1 MKSLTKRKLKN
12 FIALGAA
19 AFTAYALIAR
29 GPLHA
34 DNSSASAP
42 QSSPSPAEKAST
54 ENAISNW
61 CRDVQNS
68 IRGFKWKIDACKG
81 LDWKVG
87 GSSVEGR
94 PLVYAEFGKQ
104 DATNVTL
111 IFTAVHGDEITPVY
125 LGIQVAHWVKDHER
139 ELGDTK
145 VVIAPL
151 VNPDGFFHKPRRRT
165 NANGVDVNRNFGTKD
180 WSASALR
187 QWKIRFRSDP
197 RRYPGIEARSEP
209 ETIFQEDLIKKVR
222 PQKILSVHSPLNH
235 LDYDGPSQLS
245 LNRFSKNYVQ
255 ECLKLRASL
264 RAVTTGFF
272 PGSLGN
278 FAGQELGIPTLTL
291 ELPTAD
297 PRKADDYWKKFSE
310 GIKLMIEFSMP
321 PEPAPPQAPPGTKT
335 SVDRPETK
343 AASSKE

>member
-1 MKSLTKRKLKN
+1 MTKRKLKK
-12 FIALGAA
+12 FIAIGAI
-19 AFTAYALIAR
+19 AFVVGVFNAR
-29 GPLHA
+29 APLCA
-34 DNSSASAP
+34 EESSAP
-42 QSSPSPAEKAST
+42 QVSPTPAENGSSQ
-54 ENAISNW
+54 NSSRNSSGDAIPNW
-61 CRDVQNS
+61 CHDVQNS
-68 IRGFKWKIDACKG
+68 IKGFRWRIDACKG

-87 GSSVEGR
+87 GRSVEGR
-94 PLVYAEFGKQ
+94 PLVYAEFGKA

-125 LGIQVAHWVKDHER
+125 LGIQVAHWVKDHEA
-139 ELGDTK
+139 ELGNAK
-145 VVIAPL
+145 VIVAPL
-151 VNPDGFFHKPRRRT
+151 VNPDGFLHKPRRRT
-165 NANGVDVNRNFGTKD
+165 NAHGIDVNRNFGTKD

-209 ETIFQEDLIKKVR
+209 ETVFQEELIKKFR

-245 LNRFSKNYVQ
+245 LNRFSENYVQ
-255 ECLKLRASL
+255 ECLKLRARL

-291 ELPTAD
+291 ELPT
-297 PRKADDYWKKFSE
+297 S
-310 GIKLMIEFSMP
+310 G
-321 PEPAPPQAPPGTKT
+321 
-335 SVDRPETK
+335 
-343 AASSKE
+343 SSKGRRLLEEIQRRHQVDDRIFDAA

>member
-1 MKSLTKRKLKN
+1 LETSIRQIFKS
-12 FIALGAA
+12 AA
-19 AFTAYALIAR
+19 AIGMISFVLAVA
-29 GPLHA
+29 HA
-34 DNSSASAP
+34 DAP
-42 QSSPSPAEKAST
+42 SPSPSEKST
-54 ENAISNW
+54 VAAW
-61 CRDVQNS
+61 CHDVQNS
-68 IRGFKWKIDACKG
+68 INGFKWKIDACKD
-81 LDWKVG
+81 LDWKMAG
-87 GSSVEGR
+87 TSVEGR
-94 PLVYAEFGKQ
+94 PLVYAEFGKE
-104 DATNVTL
+104 DAPNVTL
-111 IFTAVHGDEITPVY
+111 IFTAVHGDEITPMY
-125 LGIQVAHWVKDHER
+125 LGIQLAHWVKDHEK
-139 ELGDTK
+139 ELGNTR

-165 NANGVDVNRNFGTKD
+165 NANGVDVNRNFATKD

-187 QWKIRFRSDP
+187 SWKIKFRSDP
-197 RRYPGIEARSEP
+197 RRYPGIEPRSEP
-209 ETIFQEDLIKKVR
+209 ETVFQEDLIRKIR

-245 LNRFSKNYVQ
+245 LNRFSENYVQ
-255 ECLKLRASL
+255 ECLKLRARM

-321 PEPAPPQAPPGTKT
+321 PEPSLPHP
-335 SVDRPETK
+335 TK
-343 AASSKE
+343 ATQTSADHSSALSTVQ

>member
-1 MKSLTKRKLKN
+1 M
-12 FIALGAA
+12 ALAVGVITFASD
-19 AFTAYALIAR
+19 AFTSR
-29 GPLHA
+29 ESVHA
-34 DNSSASAP
+34 DVLPPVSAKGSPGPVSEKNTISS
-42 QSSPSPAEKAST
+42 
-54 ENAISNW
+54 W
-61 CRDVQNS
+61 CHDVQNS
-68 IRGFKWKIDACKG
+68 INGFKWKIDACKD
-81 LDWKVG
+81 LDWKMAG
-87 GSSVEGR
+87 TSVEGR
-94 PLVYAEFGKQ
+94 PLVYAEFGKE
-104 DATNVTL
+104 DAPNVTL
-111 IFTAVHGDEITPVY
+111 IFTAVHGDEITPMY
-125 LGIQVAHWVKDHER
+125 LGIQLAHWVKDHEK
-139 ELGDTK
+139 ELGNTR

-165 NANGVDVNRNFGTKD
+165 NANGVDVNRNFATKD

-187 QWKIRFRSDP
+187 SWKIKFRSDP
-197 RRYPGIEARSEP
+197 RRYPGIEPRSEP
-209 ETIFQEDLIKKVR
+209 ETVFQEDLIRKIR

-245 LNRFSKNYVQ
+245 LNRFSENYVQ
-255 ECLKLRASL
+255 ECLKLRARM

-321 PEPAPPQAPPGTKT
+321 PEPALPQP
-335 SVDRPETK
+335 TK
-343 AASSKE
+343 ATQTSADHSSALPTVQ